1 MRLTKTTTQ
10 AKPIAEKI
18 INDLRLQTVD
28 LLEKRAEAW
37 IGENKLI
44 HAGAAQKLAAELRQ
58 KISNDSK

>member
-1 MRLTKTTTQ
+1 MRLTKITTQ

-44 HAGAAQKLAAELRQ
+44 HAGAAQRLAAELRK

>member
-1 MRLTKTTTQ
+1 MRPVKMSTQ

-18 INDLRLQTVD
+18 IADLRLQTID

-44 HAGAAQKLAAELRQ
+44 HAGAAQRLAAELRQ
-58 KISNDSK
+58 KLSNDPK

>member
-1 MRLTKTTTQ
+1 MKTSKMPTQ
-10 AKPIAEKI
+10 AKQIAEKI

-44 HAGAAQKLAAELRQ
+44 HAGAAQRLAAELRQ
-58 KISNDSK
+58 KLSNDSK

>member
-1 MRLTKTTTQ
+1 MRLTKITTQ

-44 HAGAAQKLAAELRQ
+44 HAGAAQRLAAELRQ

>member
-44 HAGAAQKLAAELRQ
+44 HAGAAQRLAAELRQ

>member
-1 MRLTKTTTQ
+1 MPTQ

-44 HAGAAQKLAAELRQ
+44 HAGAAQRLAAELRQ
-58 KISNDSK
+58 KLSNDSK